1 MNLLILKEPPS
12 DGSSLSVDVDPK
24 SKRLQLLSPFNKWH
38 GNDYEDLL
46 ILIKV
51 CGICCFWIFSSEHGS
66 GFQWIICGSILFS
79 QVIFQ

>member
-1 MNLLILKEPPS
+1 MCQSKCVMNLLILKEPPS

-24 SKRLQLLSPFNKWH
+24 SKRLQLLSPFNKWD

-51 CGICCFWIFSSEHGS
+51 CKICCY
-66 GFQWIICGSILFS
+66 
-79 QVIFQ
+79 